1 MEMIK
6 IFDTTL
12 RDGEQSP
19 GASMNTEEKIKLALQ
34 LERLGVD
41 IIEAG
46 FAAASP
52 GDFEA
57 ISRIAEAVKESTICS
72 LARAVPKD
80 IEAAAKALE
89 KANIS
94 LEQIDAITPTYGPGL
109 VGALLVGLSY
119 AKGKYIIF
127 LDSDDYL
134 IESNALEKIKTKTTA
149 EPDVIIYGYKKL
161 FESNGS
167 FGSSVCD
174 FPKVKDDIPPAR
186 YLKELLLSGTY
197 SGAPWS
203 KVVKA
208 EFLKNNNIEFKP
220 GLISEDIDWYLQIM
234 IKVKSFA
241 AINEVLYVYRL
252 RSGSISH
259 GGAKLNSLDDN
270 LWIQRTWSEKI
281 MQADIAS
288 ELKYVLLCILA
299 YYLGN
304 VMILY
309 SNYGSKVRKQY
320 KEQIVELI
328 PLFEYAV
335 TPRSIAIKNCCKILG
350 VSITAIMLHLASR
363 LKRRV

>member
-1 MEMIK
+1 MLFSIIIPVYNAEKYLSQCIDS
-6 IFDTTL
+6 IL
-12 RDGEQSP
+12 NQSL
-19 GASMNTEEKIKLALQ
+19 K
-34 LERLGVD
+34 
-41 IIEAG
+41 
-46 FAAASP
+46 
-52 GDFEA
+52 DFEL
-57 ISRIAEAVKESTICS
+57 ILVDDGSPDSCPKICEDYAKKNRQIKVIHQPNRGQS
-72 LARAVPKD
+72 CARNA
-80 IEAAAKALE
+80 
-89 KANIS
+89 
-94 LEQIDAITPTYGPGL
+94 
-109 VGALLVGLSY
+109 GLSY

-270 LWIQRTWSEKI
+270 LWIQRTWSERI

-299 YYLGN
+299 YYFGN

-309 SNYGSKVRKQY
+309 SNYDSKVRKQY